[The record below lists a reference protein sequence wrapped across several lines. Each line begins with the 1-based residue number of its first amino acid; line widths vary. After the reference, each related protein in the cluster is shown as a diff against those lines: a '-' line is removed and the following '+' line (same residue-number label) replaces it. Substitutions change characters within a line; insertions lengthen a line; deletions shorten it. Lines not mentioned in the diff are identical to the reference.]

1 MVDEPTGA
9 NYQVRA
15 LTRGLAVLAC
25 FTPESSRH
33 SLAELAALV
42 TVPKGTLYRLL
53 ETLCAEE
60 FLEQEADGGY
70 TLGIKAF
77 EVGSAYL
84 SKLDFPQS
92 ARRALEELAAS
103 CRETASLG
111 VFSHGEVVYV
121 AIERAQREIGIQSQ
135 IGTRHPAHCTALGK
149 VMLADRPDEEVTA
162 ILLKTGMPSL
172 TEHTY
177 TSPEALLAEL
187 RAVRRRGYAID
198 NEERSYGVK
207 CIAAPIRDAQGRV
220 IAAISVSGPA
230 FRVSAETLPAL
241 ISAVV
246 AAATAVS
253 RRQGYREPT
262 RPVETEKVK

>member
-1 MVDEPTGA
+1 MVDEPAGA

-25 FTPESSRH
+25 FTAEASRH
-33 SLAELAALV
+33 SLAELAKLV
-42 TVPKGTLYRLL
+42 DVPKGTLYRLL
-53 ETLCAEE
+53 ETLRMADFVE
-60 FLEQEADGGY
+60 LEPDGSY

-77 EVGSAYL
+77 EVGSAFL
-84 SKLDFPQS
+84 SKLDFPQA
-92 ARRALEELAAS
+92 ARRALEELAAG

-111 VFSHGEVVYV
+111 VFSRGEVVYI
-121 AIERAQREIGIQSQ
+121 AIEHAQREIGIQSQ
-135 IGTRHPAHCTALGK
+135 IGARHPTHCTALGK

-162 ILLKTGMPSL
+162 LMCKNGMPSL
-172 TEHTY
+172 TEHTH

-207 CIAAPIRDAQGRV
+207 CIAAPIRDAEGRV
-220 IAAISVSGPA
+220 IAAISVSGPS
-230 FRVSAETLPAL
+230 FRVSADTLPEL

-246 AAATAVS
+246 AAAAAVS
-253 RRQGYREPT
+253 RRQGFRET
-262 RPVETEKVK
+262 RLAAAAE